1 MLLIKSNKIFGK
13 KMVIKPELYASLGV
27 NIKISSRKYCVPLLE
42 MLIVTIFFFLKLAVD
57 EIQSILFCDLN
68 YVL

>member
-1 MLLIKSNKIFGK
+1 
-13 KMVIKPELYASLGV
+13 MVIKPELYASLSV

-68 YVL
+68 DVL